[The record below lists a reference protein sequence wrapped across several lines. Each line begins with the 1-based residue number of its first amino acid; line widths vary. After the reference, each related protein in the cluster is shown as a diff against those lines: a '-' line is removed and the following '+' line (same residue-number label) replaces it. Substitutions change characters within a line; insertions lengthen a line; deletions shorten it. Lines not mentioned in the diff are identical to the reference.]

1 MPPDALARLLADA
14 AKRLTAAGCETPVLD
29 ARLLLQAAAGISR
42 EDLILGPDRL
52 LTPEQGARYDSF
64 IARRAQH
71 EPVSRILGEREFYG
85 RVFQV
90 TQDTL
95 DPRPDTET
103 VIDAALAL
111 TPHGARILD
120 LGTGTGAIAITLLAE
135 RPDASGV
142 ATDLSEKALAVARGN
157 AERAGVAS
165 RLEFLKGSW
174 FGPVTGRFDIIVSNP
189 PYIPAREIHGL
200 SPDVRNFDP
209 HLALVGGDDGLDP
222 YRAISSRAAS
232 HLAAGG
238 HVLVEI
244 GAGQAEEVE
253 AIFAAAGFGGARRHK
268 DLGGHVRCLVFGLA
282 DSGKISIGK
291 RAPVG

>member
-1 MPPDALARLLADA
+1 
-14 AKRLTAAGCETPVLD
+14 VLD

-42 EDLILGPDRL
+42 EDLILGPDRP
-52 LTPEQGARYDSF
+52 LTPEQRARYDSY
-64 IARRAQH
+64 ISRREQH

-85 RVFQV
+85 RVFHV
-90 TQDTL
+90 TPDTL

-103 VIDAALAL
+103 IIDAALGVM
-111 TPHGARILD
+111 PSGARLLD

-135 RPDASGV
+135 RPDATGV
-142 ATDLSEKALAVARGN
+142 ATDLSGKALAVARAN
-157 AERAGVAS
+157 AERAGVTGRIAF
-165 RLEFLKGSW
+165 LEGSW
-174 FGPVTGRFDIIVSNP
+174 FAPVEGSFDIIVSNP
-189 PYIPAREIHGL
+189 PYIPDHEIQGL

-244 GAGQAEEVE
+244 GAGQADDVE
-253 AIFAAAGFGGARRHK
+253 AIFGAAGFGGVQRHK

-291 RAPVG
+291 RPPVG